1 MSLINNTETLRHY
14 DDNIELP
21 FELLKQK
28 LDNSTGYVRARAIR
42 NIVKKM
48 HSLNYDG
55 KFIHDYIS
63 RLKGIPPIS
72 KKHDS
77 KDNLT
82 KYSPKEAK
90 NQSADEGNYI
100 DTFRQRKIP
109 KEFSIKFWSR

>member
-42 NIVKKM
+42 NIVK
-48 HSLNYDG
+48 NDG
-55 KFIHDYIS
+55 KFINDYIS

-90 NQSADEGNYI
+90 EESADEGNYI
-100 DTFRQRKIP
+100 F
-109 KEFSIKFWSR
+109 